1 MGKMTEKGLS
11 RRNMI
16 MVTGGAVAGAGAL
29 LAAPFRDEIK
39 GAARKAVVNSGLGTG
54 LLSLGTANYDEW
66 LSVVGSTFG
75 LGGRANVTLVGVR
88 ALPTSG
94 DKPQGVRTQG
104 FAAFFDPQ
112 GHQTVAPDLIYT
124 ATHSTYGPTQ
134 LFLASAADARTPN
147 RMIAVFN

>member
-1 MGKMTEKGLS
+1 MGKTTEKGLS
-11 RRNMI
+11 RRKMM

-39 GAARKAVVNSGLGTG
+39 GAARKALVNSGVGAG

-66 LSVVGSTFG
+66 LSVVGTTFS
-75 LGGRANVTLVGVR
+75 LGGRTEVELVGVR

-94 DKPQGVRTQG
+94 DKPQGIRTQG
-104 FAAFFDPQ
+104 FAAFFDPARNQ
-112 GHQTVAPDLIYT
+112 SIAPDLIYT

-134 LFLASAADARTPN
+134 LFLAAAADARTPH
-147 RMIAVFN
+147 RMVAVFN